1 MHDRNQLTQEY
12 VQILLSLM
20 VEVFA
25 NKGSDGLPIW
35 LWNLGISRNGNFPK
49 VARTFEALQGRH
61 HTIVILKWDT
71 DILLS
76 FLNWVKFFFREI
88 RVSHWGNGYN
98 QSIAVET

>member
-1 MHDRNQLTQEY
+1 MFGRMQLRSWDPC
-12 VQILLSLM
+12 I
-20 VEVFA
+20 
-25 NKGSDGLPIW
+25 P
-35 LWNLGISRNGNFPK
+35 WNDNFPK